1 MQAAALETG
10 LYQMPGRS
18 GEVPAIFLDD
28 TPDDEVE
35 VGDVM
40 EDDSKCPEHAE
51 AEEEAVV
58 LD

>member
-1 MQAAALETG
+1 
-10 LYQMPGRS
+10 MPGTS

-28 TPDDEVE
+28 TPDDSLDEVE

-51 AEEEAVV
+51 AEEEPVV

>member
-1 MQAAALETG
+1 
-10 LYQMPGRS
+10 MPGTS

-40 EDDSKCPEHAE
+40 EDDSNSPEHAE